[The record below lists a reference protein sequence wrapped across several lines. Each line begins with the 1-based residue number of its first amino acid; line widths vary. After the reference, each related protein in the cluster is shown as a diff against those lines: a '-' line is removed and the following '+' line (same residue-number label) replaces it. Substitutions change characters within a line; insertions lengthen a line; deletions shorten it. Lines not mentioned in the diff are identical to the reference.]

1 MSKLYAL
8 LAGINQYHPQSRVPA
23 LQGCHN
29 DVLHLQ
35 QFLEQAFPE
44 QQRAVKVLLDDQATY
59 DNIVGNFGADHL
71 LKAGKEDVV
80 LFVFSGHGSREPA
93 APELSRYF
101 PEGMLETLV
110 CYDSRLPGHND
121 LADKELAVLIEQV
134 AKTGAHVVVILDSC
148 HSGSATR
155 FAPDVALGSV
165 RHTASRSLPRTY
177 KDYLQGYFEARF
189 PGGEGFYLPASRHI
203 LLSACDRKEKAYE
216 LAGIPGGAF
225 SHYLLKVLQEAQGK
239 IAYADLYTACRLEM
253 AKVSDQQHPQ
263 FETYGFFNGCDGFL
277 KLGAGVT
284 APGYKMYNLDG
295 QWKITAGAVNG
306 LPASPDK
313 VSVFEVWQDGNVLG
327 HAQTSSVGLDESTV
341 TPDFNANPLMQ
352 YECRAISIP
361 VLPQGYQLKTA
372 KPEQKYLVE
381 KALKVFQPVYFSLQE
396 TITQAPYTLEVK
408 RDEIRIIR
416 NADGFVVRTLEGDD
430 LDQMLQDAFEKLEI
444 IGRWE
449 KTLQLENEATNINP
463 EEVQLILA
471 ELDAEGEV
479 VRKTSAAAVVVEV
492 LVSAGKEQPVPFRV
506 EVRNNHPSWS
516 YHCALFYASANY
528 GFIATGFNEEVPAQK
543 TVWAMDRDA
552 NGNRFDF
559 KVNGKP
565 EATDILKLFI
575 STQKIDAHLLEIKG
589 FVPGETIS
597 NWTKRGGK
605 GLPATGA
612 SRDIMGLS
620 ADAGGTAI
628 RKTDWRTNIMRIKC
642 VARLAE
648 VGPNQVALPEAG
660 ITVLAHPAL
669 TAGLE
674 LSAVANTSRNIEDM
688 VAIIDL
694 AKNYDMEILPLGT
707 ASRGTAIPN
716 MLTLTDIRNEEELAT
731 HPLQLEIVA
740 NLYSSDEEDQYLL
753 PVTFDGEH
761 FLPVGDVTPMEN
773 GRVRID
779 ITHIPDMQDQ
789 RRKSLG
795 KALKLCFLKLVLKR
809 KNLQYLRWVDYSKAE
824 AERTETG
831 LNGKIQAAENIVLM
845 IHGIIGDTKEMAE
858 SMREAYGVNGKSLV
872 MTFDYENLNT
882 SIEDTAGFLLDKLK
896 EAGITANGNKKI
908 TIIAHSMG
916 GLVTR
921 YLVEHLNGRAFVKR
935 VILLGT
941 PSAGAA
947 IAKLTAYRDV
957 AVMLLSLALNAPV
970 GKLAISVLL
979 GILRNT
985 KWITPT
991 LEEMDMEQH
1000 GFLKNLAK
1008 SADPG
1013 IPYYLIAGN
1022 VSDYLQKN
1030 IEQQKLMD
1038 KMYKLGAR
1046 LFYGSEANDIAVSKA
1061 SIYAIPEGRNPAAI
1075 SHEVACHHLNYFIN
1089 TDSKKILYGIL
1100 SNGTPQ

>member
-8 LAGINQYHPQSRVPA
+8 LAGINQYHPQSRVPS

-35 QFLEQAFPE
+35 QFLEQVFPA
-44 QQRAVKVLLDDQATY
+44 QQREIKVFLDEQATY
-59 DNIVGNFGADHL
+59 DQIVGGFGADHL
-71 LKAGKEDVV
+71 LKAGKEDTV

-93 APELSRYF
+93 ASELTRYF

-121 LADKELAVLIEQV
+121 LADKEMAVLIEQV

-155 FAPDVALGSV
+155 FAPDVQLGSA
-165 RHTASRSLPRTY
+165 RHTTSRSLPRTY

-216 LAGIPGGAF
+216 LSGTPGGAF
-225 SHYLLKVLQEAQGK
+225 SHYLLKVLQESQGK

-263 FETYGFFNGCDGFL
+263 FETYGFFNGCEGFL
-277 KLGAGVT
+277 KLGGGVAT
-284 APGYKMYNLDG
+284 PGYKLYNLDG
-295 QWKITAGAVNG
+295 QWKITAGAING

-313 VSVFEVWQDGNVLG
+313 VSVFEVWQDGNMLG
-327 HAQTSSVGLDESTV
+327 HAQTQSVGLDESIV
-341 TPDFNANPLMQ
+341 APDFNANPLMQ
-352 YECRAISIP
+352 YECRAISIS
-361 VLPQGYQLKTA
+361 VLPQGYALKTA
-372 KPEQKYLVE
+372 KPEQKDLVE
-381 KALKVFQPVYFSLQE
+381 KALQTFQPVYFSLQE
-396 TITQAPYTLEVK
+396 NITQAPYTLEVK

-416 NADGFVVRTLEGDD
+416 NADGFVVRTLEGDN
-430 LDQMLQDAFEKLEI
+430 LDPMLQDAFEKLET

-449 KTLQLENEATNINP
+449 KTLQLENEATGIKA

-479 VRKTSAAAVVVEV
+479 VRKTAAAEVIVEV
-492 LVSAGKEQPVPFRV
+492 LVSGGKEQPVPFRI

-516 YHCALFYASANY
+516 YHCALFYASGSY
-528 GFIATGFNEEVPAQK
+528 GFMPAGFNEEVPAQK
-543 TVWAMDRDA
+543 TIWAMDRDA

-559 KVNGKP
+559 KLNGKP

-589 FVPGETIS
+589 FVPGETVS
-597 NWTKRGGK
+597 YWTKRGAK
-605 GLPATGA
+605 ELPATAA

-620 ADAGGTAI
+620 AGTGNAVI
-628 RKTDWRTNIMRIKC
+628 RQTDWRTNTMRIKC

-648 VGPNQVALPEAG
+648 VGPGNVSLPEAG
-660 ITVLAHPAL
+660 ITVLGHPAL

-694 AKNYDMEILPLGT
+694 ANNYDMEILPLGT
-707 ASRGTAIPN
+707 ASRGTATPN
-716 MLTLTDIRNEEELAT
+716 MLTLTDIRNTETLTA
-731 HPLQLEIVA
+731 HPLQLEIAA
-740 NLYSSDEEDQYLL
+740 NLVTNGEAEEYLL
-753 PVTFDGEH
+753 PVTFDGVH
-761 FLPVGDVTPMEN
+761 FLPVGEVTPMDN
-773 GRVRID
+773 GKVRVD
-779 ITHIPDMQDQ
+779 ITHIPDMQDL

-795 KALKLCFLKLVLKR
+795 KALKLCFLKLVFKR
-809 KNLQYLRWVDYSKAE
+809 KDLQYLRWVDYSKAE
-824 AERTETG
+824 VERMESG
-831 LNGKIQAAENIVLM
+831 LKGKVQAAEDIVLM

-858 SMREAYGVNGKSLV
+858 SLREAYGANGKSLV

-882 SIEDTAGFLLDKLK
+882 SIEDTAGLLLDKLR
-896 EAGITANGNKKI
+896 EAGITINGNKKI
-908 TIIAHSMG
+908 TIVAHSMG

-921 YLVEHLNGRAFVKR
+921 YLVEHLSGRAFVKR

-947 IAKLTAYRDV
+947 IARVTAYRDV
-957 AVMLLSLALNAPV
+957 AVMLLSLGLNAPI
-970 GKLAISVLL
+970 GKMAIAVLL

-991 LEEMDMEQH
+991 LEEMDMEKSV
-1000 GFLKNLAK
+1000 FLKNLAK

-1022 VSDYLQKN
+1022 VADYLQKN
-1030 IEQQKLMD
+1030 IEQQNLMD

-1046 LFYGSEANDIAVSKA
+1046 LSYGNEPNDIAVSQT
-1061 SIYAIPEGRNPAAI
+1061 SVYAVPEGRNPAVV
-1075 SHEVACHHLNYFIN
+1075 SHEVACHHMNYFID
-1089 TDSKKILYGIL
+1089 TDSKKVLYDIL
-1100 SNGTPQ
+1100 SNGTPR